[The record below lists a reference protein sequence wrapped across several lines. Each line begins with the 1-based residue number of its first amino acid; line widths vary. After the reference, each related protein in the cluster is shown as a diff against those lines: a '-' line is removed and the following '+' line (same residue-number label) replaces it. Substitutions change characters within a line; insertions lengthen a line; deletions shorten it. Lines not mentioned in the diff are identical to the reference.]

1 MDEKQQ
7 LAFLQAKVEILEKRV
22 DKQDEDRK
30 DFEKNINE
38 KLDLLIKDANF
49 SKGVIK
55 AIGVFVAIISFAI
68 PIALKVFH

>member
-30 DFEKNINE
+30 DFEKNLNE
-38 KLDLLIKDANF
+38 KLDLLIKD
-49 SKGVIK
+49 
-55 AIGVFVAIISFAI
+55 
-68 PIALKVFH
+68 

>member
-30 DFEKNINE
+30 DFEKNLNE

-55 AIGVFVAIISFAI
+55 AVAVFIGLIGFAI
-68 PIALKVFH
+68 PIAIKFLH